1 METTASGFEAA
12 APHAL
17 AAWLAGLQAKLFS
30 LPEHLDDS
38 WHGPIVERW
47 PFLAQ
52 VLDTAA
58 QGRLLGVLLLQDCRG
73 TPPAQRLSLPEVRLA
88 LQDRA
93 AIQRS
98 LCALALA
105 RRPGVLRCCI
115 DREARDSLRD
125 ALGALFEP
133 LARLGQR
140 GRPVSAEVAVWSPLH
155 WACMGYVDWLELL
168 EGDDRLFRRIVRLS
182 LPQQLLA
189 MPKRRRQAR
198 AEFAPA
204 QAVQALKD
212 VEVGWPC

>member
-1 METTASGFEAA
+1 METIASGFEAA

-17 AAWLAGLQAKLFS
+17 AAWLAELQAKLFS
-30 LPEHLDDS
+30 LPEHLDEA
-38 WHGPIVERW
+38 WHPLIVERW

-52 VLDTAA
+52 VIDGTA
-58 QGRLLGVLLLQDCRG
+58 QGRLLGVLLLQDSRG
-73 TPPAQRLSLPEVRLA
+73 APPAQRLSLPEVRLA

-115 DREARDSLRD
+115 DREARGSLRD
-125 ALGALFEP
+125 ALGELFDP
-133 LARLGQR
+133 LARLGLR

-155 WACMGYVDWLELL
+155 WACMGYMDWLELL
-168 EGDDRLFRRIVRLS
+168 VGDDRLFRRIVRLS
-182 LPQQLLA
+182 LPPQLLA

-212 VEVGWPC
+212 MEVAWPC